1 MREIDDPIA
10 DALLEALSARRAACD
25 PLISAHQAALLEAS
39 VLHALGKAISALAET
54 NDISH
59 HRTFDA
65 APTLPT
71 GRAKTKKDILIA
83 RLSHPQGVSVNA
95 LETELGWSQG
105 ALSASLSNL
114 RRDGYVITRYRLPG
128 EARSHY
134 RIVGKTNADLRS
146 R

>member
-1 MREIDDPIA
+1 MRDADDPIA
-10 DALLEALSARRAACD
+10 NALLEALSARRAACD

-39 VLHALGKAISALAET
+39 VLLALGKAITALAEANGT
-54 NDISH
+54 SH
-59 HRTFDA
+59 HRTSCA
-65 APTLPT
+65 AASLPT
-71 GRAKTKKDILIA
+71 TRPKTKKDILIA
-83 RLSHPQGVSVNA
+83 RLSHPQGVSVTA

-114 RRDGYVITRYRLPG
+114 RRDGYVITRHRPPG